1 MKSSILRGMGLLG
14 VAAMM
19 IVVATVASDAGTN
32 RSAAWI
38 GEKVFDGRTGPW
50 LSEARLQTPKQVA
63 AENRSA
69 GNFEVVSPGVHH
81 LAFYLAESRPKTGI
95 LVHDGKGSVT
105 VTRPDGQRV
114 TRELASLGD
123 HLAVDLA
130 LDQPGEYRF
139 TVQVA
144 RGGQSESSSFGY
156 TVR

>member
-1 MKSSILRGMGLLG
+1 MKASILKRMGLLG
-14 VAAMM
+14 VVVMM

-50 LSEARLQTPKQVA
+50 LSEARLQTPKQVMAEARA
-63 AENRSA
+63 AGKTEA
-69 GNFEVVSPGVHH
+69 VSPGLHH
-81 LAFYLAESRPKTGI
+81 LDFSVAESRPKTAI
-95 LVHDGKGSVT
+95 LIHDGKGSIT
-105 VTRPDGQRV
+105 VTRPDGQKV

-123 HLAVDLA
+123 HLAADLA

-139 TVQVA
+139 TVTVA
-144 RGGQSESSSFGY
+144 RGNKTERSLFGY